1 MLSICGEGVDLGRG
15 CFYCHIEWIKVEW
28 CVFEMSDELQDDEI
42 DLRELFAAL
51 WDGKLLIFIV
61 TCAIFLLSS
70 AYLHVAERSYTVS
83 VTLRPTEEQSSAGG
97 NLGGLGGLASLAGVQ
112 LPSGGATEF
121 ITFQAMLK
129 SQEVASR
136 LFADETLI
144 QRLFAGEWDES
155 RKSFLQPI
163 PSTLGNVKRLI
174 KPLLTGEGQAAY
186 IAPNAA
192 RLAQTLSSN
201 LSVSEDK
208 NSGMLKLSMESAKP
222 ELASDLMLALIRETD
237 GFLKERFVVSGSE
250 ALQFYQQKISKA
262 RSREHREALAKL
274 IATEEQKLMLATR
287 EGPFVVEI
295 MMGPDQSL
303 RPTSPKSSLVLAL
316 GLVLGLFLGAAV
328 VLMRKAL
335 GGNQKKVSQS

>member
-1 MLSICGEGVDLGRG
+1 
-15 CFYCHIEWIKVEW
+15 
-28 CVFEMSDELQDDEI
+28 MSEELQDDEI

-61 TCAIFLLSS
+61 TCAVFLFSS

-83 VTLRPTEEQSSAGG
+83 VTLRPTEEQSSGGG
-97 NLGGLGGLASLAGVQ
+97 NLGGLGGLGGLASLAGVQ

-136 LFADETLI
+136 LFADENLI

-163 PSTLGNVKRLI
+163 PSTLGNVKRLL
-174 KPLLTGEGQAAY
+174 KPLLTGEGQGAY

-192 RLAQTLSSN
+192 RLAKTLAED

-208 NSGMLKLSMESAKP
+208 TSGMLKLSMESAKP
-222 ELASDLMLALIRETD
+222 KLASDLMLALIRETD
-237 GFLKERFVVSGSE
+237 GFLKERFVISGSD
-250 ALQFYQQKISKA
+250 ALRFYQQKISKA

-328 VLMRKAL
+328 VLMRKAF
-335 GGNQKKVSQS
+335 GGNEKKVSQS

>member
-1 MLSICGEGVDLGRG
+1 
-15 CFYCHIEWIKVEW
+15 
-28 CVFEMSDELQDDEI
+28 MSDELQDDEI

-61 TCAIFLLSS
+61 TCAVFLFSS
-70 AYLHVAERSYTVS
+70 AYLHIAERSYTAS
-83 VTLRPTEEQSSAGG
+83 VTLRPTEDQSSAGG

-136 LFADETLI
+136 LFADENLV
-144 QRLFAGEWDES
+144 QRLFAGEWNEG
-155 RKSFLQPI
+155 RKSFLRPA
-163 PSTLGNVKRLI
+163 PSTLGNVKRLLE
-174 KPLLTGEGQAAY
+174 PLLTGEGQGAY
-186 IAPNAA
+186 VAPNAA
-192 RLAQTLSSN
+192 RLAEKITGAV
-201 LSVSEDK
+201 SVSGDK
-208 NSGMLKLSMESAKP
+208 TSGMLKLSIESSKP
-222 ELASDLMLALIRETD
+222 KLASDLLLALIRETD
-237 GFLKERFVVSGSE
+237 GFLKERFVISGSE
-250 ALQFYQQKISKA
+250 ALQFYQQKIAKA

-287 EGPFVVEI
+287 DGPFVVEI

-303 RPTSPKSSLVLAL
+303 RPTSPKSSLILAL

-328 VLMRKAL
+328 VLLRKAF
-335 GGNQKKVSQS
+335 GGNEKKVSDS

>member
-1 MLSICGEGVDLGRG
+1 
-15 CFYCHIEWIKVEW
+15 
-28 CVFEMSDELQDDEI
+28 MSEELQDDEI

-61 TCAIFLLSS
+61 TCAVFLFSS

-112 LPSGGATEF
+112 LPSGGTTEF

-136 LFADETLI
+136 LFADENLI

-163 PSTLGNVKRLI
+163 TTLGNVKRML
-174 KPLLTGEGQAAY
+174 KPLLTGEGQSAY

-192 RLAQTLSSN
+192 RLAKTLAED

-208 NSGMLKLSMESAKP
+208 TSGMLKLSMESAKP
-222 ELASDLMLALIRETD
+222 KLASDLMLALIRETD
-237 GFLKERFVVSGSE
+237 GFLKERFVISGSD
-250 ALQFYQQKISKA
+250 ALRFYQQKISKA

-328 VLMRKAL
+328 VLLRKAF
-335 GGNQKKVSQS
+335 GGNEKKVSQS

>member
-1 MLSICGEGVDLGRG
+1 
-15 CFYCHIEWIKVEW
+15 
-28 CVFEMSDELQDDEI
+28 MSEELQDDEI

-61 TCAIFLLSS
+61 TCAVFLFSS

-83 VTLRPTEEQSSAGG
+83 VTLRPTEEQSSGGG

-112 LPSGGATEF
+112 LPSGGTTEF

-136 LFADETLI
+136 LFADENLI

-163 PSTLGNVKRLI
+163 TTLGNVKRML
-174 KPLLTGEGQAAY
+174 KPLLTGEGQSAY

-192 RLAQTLSSN
+192 RLAKTLAED
-201 LSVSEDK
+201 LSVSEDQT
-208 NSGMLKLSMESAKP
+208 SGMLKLSMESAKP
-222 ELASDLMLALIRETD
+222 KLASDLMLALIRETD
-237 GFLKERFVVSGSE
+237 GFLKERFVISGSD
-250 ALQFYQQKISKA
+250 ALRFYQQKISKA

-328 VLMRKAL
+328 VLLRKAF

>member
-1 MLSICGEGVDLGRG
+1 
-15 CFYCHIEWIKVEW
+15 
-28 CVFEMSDELQDDEI
+28 MSEELQDDEI

-61 TCAIFLLSS
+61 TCAVFLFSS

-83 VTLRPTEEQSSAGG
+83 VTLRPTEEQSSGGG
-97 NLGGLGGLASLAGVQ
+97 NLGGLGGLGGLASLAGVQ

-136 LFADETLI
+136 LFADENLI

-163 PSTLGNVKRLI
+163 PSTLGNVKRLL
-174 KPLLTGEGQAAY
+174 KPLLTGEGQGAY

-192 RLAQTLSSN
+192 RLAQKLSSG

-208 NSGMLKLSMESAKP
+208 TSGMLILSMESAKP
-222 ELASDLMLALIRETD
+222 KLASDLMLALIRETD
-237 GFLKERFVVSGSE
+237 GFLKERFVISGSD

-303 RPTSPKSSLVLAL
+303 RPTSPKSSVVLAF

-328 VLMRKAL
+328 VLMRKAF
-335 GGNQKKVSQS
+335 GGNEKKVSQS

>member
-1 MLSICGEGVDLGRG
+1 
-15 CFYCHIEWIKVEW
+15 
-28 CVFEMSDELQDDEI
+28 MSEELQDDAI

-61 TCAIFLLSS
+61 TCAFFLFSS
-70 AYLHVAERSYTVS
+70 AYLHVAQRSYTVS
-83 VTLRPTEEQSSAGG
+83 VTLRPTEEQSSGGG

-136 LFADETLI
+136 LFADESLI
-144 QRLFAGEWDES
+144 QRLFAGEWDKG

-163 PSTLGNVKRLI
+163 PSTLGNVKRLL
-174 KPLLTGEGQAAY
+174 KPLLTGEGQGSY

-192 RLAQTLSSN
+192 RLADTIAGG

-208 NSGMLKLSMESAKP
+208 KSGMLQLSMETAKP
-222 ELASDLMLALIRETD
+222 KLASDLMLALIRETD
-237 GFLKERFVVSGSE
+237 EFLKERFVSSGSE
-250 ALQFYQQKISKA
+250 ALEFYQRKISKA

-328 VLMRKAL
+328 VLLRKVFD
-335 GGNQKKVSQS
+335 GNEKKVSQS

>member
-1 MLSICGEGVDLGRG
+1 
-15 CFYCHIEWIKVEW
+15 
-28 CVFEMSDELQDDEI
+28 MSEELQDDEI

-61 TCAIFLLSS
+61 TCAVFLFSS

-97 NLGGLGGLASLAGVQ
+97 NLGGLSGLASLAGVQ
-112 LPSGGATEF
+112 LPSGGTTEF

-136 LFADETLI
+136 LFADENLI

-163 PSTLGNVKRLI
+163 TTLGNVKRML
-174 KPLLTGEGQAAY
+174 KPLLTGEGQSAY

-192 RLAQTLSSN
+192 RLAKTLAED
-201 LSVSEDK
+201 LSVSEDQT
-208 NSGMLKLSMESAKP
+208 SGMLKLSMESAKP
-222 ELASDLMLALIRETD
+222 KLASDLMLALIRETD
-237 GFLKERFVVSGSE
+237 GFLKERFVISGSD
-250 ALQFYQQKISKA
+250 ALRFYQQKISKA

-328 VLMRKAL
+328 VLLRKAF

>member
-1 MLSICGEGVDLGRG
+1 
-15 CFYCHIEWIKVEW
+15 
-28 CVFEMSDELQDDEI
+28 MSEELQDDEI

-61 TCAIFLLSS
+61 TCAVFLFSS

-83 VTLRPTEEQSSAGG
+83 VTLRPTEEQSSGGG

-136 LFADETLI
+136 LFADESLI
-144 QRLFAGEWDES
+144 RQLFAGEWDES

-163 PSTLGNVKRLI
+163 PSTLGNVKRLL
-174 KPLLTGEGQAAY
+174 KPLLTGEGQGAY

-192 RLAQTLSSN
+192 RLAQLASN
-201 LSVSEDK
+201 LSVSNDK
-208 NSGMLKLSMESAKP
+208 NSGMLKLSMESANP
-222 ELASDLMLALIRETD
+222 ELASDLMMALIRETD

-303 RPTSPKSSLVLAL
+303 RPTSPKNSLVLSL
-316 GLVLGLFLGAAV
+316 GLVLGLFLGTAV
-328 VLMRKAL
+328 VLLRKAL
-335 GGNQKKVSQS
+335 GGNGKKVSKS

>member
-1 MLSICGEGVDLGRG
+1 
-15 CFYCHIEWIKVEW
+15 
-28 CVFEMSDELQDDEI
+28 MSEELQDDEI

-61 TCAIFLLSS
+61 TCAVFLFSS

-97 NLGGLGGLASLAGVQ
+97 NLGGLASLAGVQ

-136 LFADETLI
+136 LFADENLI

-163 PSTLGNVKRLI
+163 PSTLGNVKRLL
-174 KPLLTGEGQAAY
+174 KPLLTGEGQGAY

-192 RLAQTLSSN
+192 RLAKTLAED

-208 NSGMLKLSMESAKP
+208 TSGMLKLSMESAKP
-222 ELASDLMLALIRETD
+222 KLASDLMLALIRETD
-237 GFLKERFVVSGSE
+237 GFLKERFVISGSD

-328 VLMRKAL
+328 VLMRKAF
-335 GGNQKKVSQS
+335 GGNEKKVSQS

>member
-1 MLSICGEGVDLGRG
+1 
-15 CFYCHIEWIKVEW
+15 
-28 CVFEMSDELQDDEI
+28 MSEELQDDEI

-61 TCAIFLLSS
+61 TCAVFLFSS

-112 LPSGGATEF
+112 LPSGGTTEF

-136 LFADETLI
+136 LFADENLI

-163 PSTLGNVKRLI
+163 TTLGNVKRML
-174 KPLLTGEGQAAY
+174 KPLLTGEGQSAY

-192 RLAQTLSSN
+192 RLAKTLAED
-201 LSVSEDK
+201 LSVSEDQT
-208 NSGMLKLSMESAKP
+208 SGMLKLSMESAKP
-222 ELASDLMLALIRETD
+222 KLASDLMLALIRETD
-237 GFLKERFVVSGSE
+237 GFLKERFVISGSD
-250 ALQFYQQKISKA
+250 ALRFYQQKISKA

-328 VLMRKAL
+328 VLLRKAF
-335 GGNQKKVSQS
+335 GGNEKKVSQS

>member
-1 MLSICGEGVDLGRG
+1 M
-15 CFYCHIEWIKVEW
+15 
-28 CVFEMSDELQDDEI
+28 
-42 DLRELFAAL
+42 
-51 WDGKLLIFIV
+51 
-61 TCAIFLLSS
+61 
-70 AYLHVAERSYTVS
+70 S

-112 LPSGGATEF
+112 LPSGGTTEF

-136 LFADETLI
+136 LFADENLI

-163 PSTLGNVKRLI
+163 TTLGNVKRML
-174 KPLLTGEGQAAY
+174 KPLLTGEGQSAY

-192 RLAQTLSSN
+192 RLAKTLAED
-201 LSVSEDK
+201 LSVSEDQT
-208 NSGMLKLSMESAKP
+208 SGMLKLSMESAKP
-222 ELASDLMLALIRETD
+222 KLASDLMLALIRETD
-237 GFLKERFVVSGSE
+237 GFLKERFVISGSD
-250 ALQFYQQKISKA
+250 ALRFYQQKISKA

-303 RPTSPKSSLVLAL
+303 LPTSPKSSLVLAL

-328 VLMRKAL
+328 VLLRKAF

>member
-1 MLSICGEGVDLGRG
+1 
-15 CFYCHIEWIKVEW
+15 
-28 CVFEMSDELQDDEI
+28 MSEELQDDEI

-61 TCAIFLLSS
+61 TCAVFLFSS

-83 VTLRPTEEQSSAGG
+83 VTLRPTEEQSSGGG

-136 LFADETLI
+136 LFADENLI

-163 PSTLGNVKRLI
+163 PSTLGNVIRLL
-174 KPLLTGEGQAAY
+174 KPLLTGEGQGAY

-192 RLAQTLSSN
+192 RLAKTLAED
-201 LSVSEDK
+201 LSVSEDQT
-208 NSGMLKLSMESAKP
+208 SGMLKLSMESAKP
-222 ELASDLMLALIRETD
+222 KLASDLMLALIRETD
-237 GFLKERFVVSGSE
+237 GFLKERFVISGSD

-328 VLMRKAL
+328 VLMRKAF
-335 GGNQKKVSQS
+335 GGNEKKVSQS

>member
-1 MLSICGEGVDLGRG
+1 
-15 CFYCHIEWIKVEW
+15 
-28 CVFEMSDELQDDEI
+28 MSEELQDDEI

-51 WDGKLLIFIV
+51 WDGKLLVFIV
-61 TCAIFLLSS
+61 TCAVFLFSS
-70 AYLHVAERSYTVS
+70 VYLHRVERSYTVS
-83 VTLRPTEEQSSAGG
+83 ATLRPTEEQSSVGG
-97 NLGGLGGLASLAGVQ
+97 NLGGFGALASLAGVQ

-136 LFADETLI
+136 LFAYESLI
-144 QRLFAGEWDES
+144 QGLFASEWNES
-155 RKSFLQPI
+155 RKIFLQPI
-163 PSTLGNVKRLI
+163 PSTLGNVKRLL
-174 KPLLTGEGQAAY
+174 KPLLTGEGQRAY
-186 IAPNAA
+186 VAPNAA
-192 RLAQTLSSN
+192 RLAEIIASD
-201 LSVSEDK
+201 LSVSVDK
-208 NSGMLKLSMESAKP
+208 NSGMVNLSMETAKP
-222 ELASDLMLALIRETD
+222 KLASDLMLALIRETD
-237 GFLKERFVVSGSE
+237 EFLKERFVVSGSK

-303 RPTSPKSSLVLAL
+303 GPTSPKSSLVLAL

-328 VLMRKAL
+328 VLLRKAFD
-335 GGNQKKVSQS
+335 GNKKKVSQS

>member
-1 MLSICGEGVDLGRG
+1 
-15 CFYCHIEWIKVEW
+15 
-28 CVFEMSDELQDDEI
+28 MSEELQDDEI

-61 TCAIFLLSS
+61 TCAVFLFSS
-70 AYLHVAERSYTVS
+70 AYLHRAERSYTVS
-83 VTLRPTEEQSSAGG
+83 VTLRPTEEQSSGGG
-97 NLGGLGGLASLAGVQ
+97 NLGGLGGLGGLASLAGVQ

-136 LFADETLI
+136 LFADENLI

-163 PSTLGNVKRLI
+163 PSTLGNVKRLL
-174 KPLLTGEGQAAY
+174 KPLLTGEGQSAY

-192 RLAQTLSSN
+192 RLAQTLSTN
-201 LSVSEDK
+201 LSVAEDK

-237 GFLKERFVVSGSE
+237 GFLKERFVISGSD

-328 VLMRKAL
+328 VLMRKAF
-335 GGNQKKVSQS
+335 GGNEKKVSQS

>member
-1 MLSICGEGVDLGRG
+1 
-15 CFYCHIEWIKVEW
+15 
-28 CVFEMSDELQDDEI
+28 MSEELQDDEI

-61 TCAIFLLSS
+61 TCAVFLFSS

-83 VTLRPTEEQSSAGG
+83 VTLRPTEEQSSGGG

-136 LFADETLI
+136 LFADENLI
-144 QRLFAGEWDES
+144 QRLFAREWDES

-163 PSTLGNVKRLI
+163 PSTLGNVKRLL
-174 KPLLTGEGQAAY
+174 KPLLTGEGQGAY

-192 RLAQTLSSN
+192 RLAQKLSSD

-208 NSGMLKLSMESAKP
+208 TSGMLKLSMESAKP
-222 ELASDLMLALIRETD
+222 KLASDLMLALIRETD
-237 GFLKERFVVSGSE
+237 GFLKERFVISGSD

-328 VLMRKAL
+328 VLMRKAF
-335 GGNQKKVSQS
+335 GGNEKKVSQS

>member
-1 MLSICGEGVDLGRG
+1 
-15 CFYCHIEWIKVEW
+15 
-28 CVFEMSDELQDDEI
+28 MSEELQDDEI

-61 TCAIFLLSS
+61 TCAVFLFSS

-97 NLGGLGGLASLAGVQ
+97 NLGGLGGIASLAGVQ

-136 LFADETLI
+136 LFADENLI

-163 PSTLGNVKRLI
+163 TTLGNVKRML
-174 KPLLTGEGQAAY
+174 KPLLTGEGQSAY

-192 RLAQTLSSN
+192 RLAKTLAED
-201 LSVSEDK
+201 LSVSEDQT
-208 NSGMLKLSMESAKP
+208 SGMLKLSMESAKP
-222 ELASDLMLALIRETD
+222 KLASDLMLALIRETD
-237 GFLKERFVVSGSE
+237 GFLKERFVISGSD
-250 ALQFYQQKISKA
+250 ALRFYQQKISKA

-328 VLMRKAL
+328 VLLRKAF

>member
-1 MLSICGEGVDLGRG
+1 
-15 CFYCHIEWIKVEW
+15 
-28 CVFEMSDELQDDEI
+28 MSEELQDDEI

-61 TCAIFLLSS
+61 TCAVFLFSS

-83 VTLRPTEEQSSAGG
+83 VTLRPTEEQSSGGG
-97 NLGGLGGLASLAGVQ
+97 NLGGLGGLGGLASLAGVQ

-136 LFADETLI
+136 LFADENLI
-144 QRLFAGEWDES
+144 QRLFVGEWDES

-163 PSTLGNVKRLI
+163 PSTLGNVKRLL
-174 KPLLTGEGQAAY
+174 KPLLTGEGQGAY

-192 RLAQTLSSN
+192 RLAKTLAED

-208 NSGMLKLSMESAKP
+208 TSGMLKLSMESAKP
-222 ELASDLMLALIRETD
+222 KLASDLMLALIRETD
-237 GFLKERFVVSGSE
+237 GFLKERFVISGSD

-328 VLMRKAL
+328 VLMRKAF
-335 GGNQKKVSQS
+335 GGNEKKVSQS

>member
-1 MLSICGEGVDLGRG
+1 
-15 CFYCHIEWIKVEW
+15 
-28 CVFEMSDELQDDEI
+28 MSEELQDDEI

-61 TCAIFLLSS
+61 TCAVFLFSS
-70 AYLHVAERSYTVS
+70 AYLHRAERSYTVS
-83 VTLRPTEEQSSAGG
+83 VTLRPTEEQSSGGG
-97 NLGGLGGLASLAGVQ
+97 NLGGLGGLGGLASLAGVQ

-136 LFADETLI
+136 LFADENLI

-163 PSTLGNVKRLI
+163 PSTLGNVKRLL
-174 KPLLTGEGQAAY
+174 KPLLTGEGQGAY

-192 RLAQTLSSN
+192 RLAKTLAED

-208 NSGMLKLSMESAKP
+208 TSGMLKLSMESAKP
-222 ELASDLMLALIRETD
+222 KLASDLMLALIRETD
-237 GFLKERFVVSGSE
+237 GFLKERFVISGSD
-250 ALQFYQQKISKA
+250 ALRFYQQKISKA

-328 VLMRKAL
+328 VLMRKAF
-335 GGNQKKVSQS
+335 GGNEKKVSQS

>member
-1 MLSICGEGVDLGRG
+1 
-15 CFYCHIEWIKVEW
+15 
-28 CVFEMSDELQDDEI
+28 MSEELQDDEI

-61 TCAIFLLSS
+61 TCAVFLFSS

-83 VTLRPTEEQSSAGG
+83 VTLRPTEEQSSGGG
-97 NLGGLGGLASLAGVQ
+97 NLGGLGGLGGLASLAGVQ

-136 LFADETLI
+136 LFADENLI

-163 PSTLGNVKRLI
+163 PSTLGNVKRML
-174 KPLLTGEGQAAY
+174 KPLLTGEGQGAY

-192 RLAQTLSSN
+192 RLAKTLAED

-208 NSGMLKLSMESAKP
+208 TSGMLKLSMESAKP
-222 ELASDLMLALIRETD
+222 KLASDLMLALIRETD
-237 GFLKERFVVSGSE
+237 GFLKERFVISGSD
-250 ALQFYQQKISKA
+250 ALRFYQQKISKA

-328 VLMRKAL
+328 VLMRKAF
-335 GGNQKKVSQS
+335 GGNEKKVSQS

>member
-1 MLSICGEGVDLGRG
+1 MKITHVELYEIEIPPISPIARYYPKIYDITLCCVETDEGLEGWGEFQGQKAAGEAQAAALIDEDPLAIDPYGRPDAFTCALLDIAGQAYGIPLHRFFGTQVRDKVPVSYWSCHMEPHETAAEAAIGAGLGFTNHKLKARSWDIVETVRRMKEVTGDGYTVGVD
-15 CFYCHIEWIKVEW
+15 
-28 CVFEMSDELQDDEI
+28 
-42 DLRELFAAL
+42 
-51 WDGKLLIFIV
+51 
-61 TCAIFLLSS
+61 
-70 AYLHVAERSYTVS
+70 
-83 VTLRPTEEQSSAGG
+83 P
-97 NLGGLGGLASLAGVQ
+97 N
-112 LPSGGATEF
+112 TEF
-121 ITFQAMLK
+121 A
-129 SQEVASR
+129 
-136 LFADETLI
+136 
-144 QRLFAGEWDES
+144 
-155 RKSFLQPI
+155 
-163 PSTLGNVKRLI
+163 
-174 KPLLTGEGQAAY
+174 LL
-186 IAPNAA
+186 PNAA

-287 EGPFVVEI
+287 EGSFVVEI

-316 GLVLGLFLGAAV
+316 GLMLGLFLGAAV
-328 VLMRKAL
+328 VLLRKAFR
-335 GGNQKKVSQS
+335 GNEKKVSQS

>member
-1 MLSICGEGVDLGRG
+1 
-15 CFYCHIEWIKVEW
+15 
-28 CVFEMSDELQDDEI
+28 MSDELQDDEI

-51 WDGKLLIFIV
+51 WDGKLLIFIA
-61 TCAIFLLSS
+61 TCAVFLFSS
-70 AYLHVAERSYTVS
+70 AYLHRAERSYTVS

-136 LFADETLI
+136 LFADENLI

-163 PSTLGNVKRLI
+163 TTLGNVKRML
-174 KPLLTGEGQAAY
+174 KPLLTGEGQSAY

-192 RLAQTLSSN
+192 RLAKTLAED
-201 LSVSEDK
+201 LSVSEDQT
-208 NSGMLKLSMESAKP
+208 SGMLKLSMESAKP
-222 ELASDLMLALIRETD
+222 KLASDLMLALIRETD
-237 GFLKERFVVSGSE
+237 GFLKERFVISGSD
-250 ALQFYQQKISKA
+250 ALRFYQQKISKA

-328 VLMRKAL
+328 VLLRKAF

>member
-1 MLSICGEGVDLGRG
+1 
-15 CFYCHIEWIKVEW
+15 
-28 CVFEMSDELQDDEI
+28 MSEELQDDEI

-61 TCAIFLLSS
+61 TCAVFLFSS

-83 VTLRPTEEQSSAGG
+83 VTLRPTEEQSSVGDNLGG
-97 NLGGLGGLASLAGVQ
+97 LGGLGGLASLAGVQ

-136 LFADETLI
+136 LFADENLI
-144 QRLFAGEWDES
+144 QRLFVGEWDES

-163 PSTLGNVKRLI
+163 PSTLGNVKRLL
-174 KPLLTGEGQAAY
+174 KPLLTGEGQGAY

-192 RLAQTLSSN
+192 RLAQKLSSG

-208 NSGMLKLSMESAKP
+208 TSGMLKLSMESAKP
-222 ELASDLMLALIRETD
+222 KLASDLMLALIRETD
-237 GFLKERFVVSGSE
+237 GFLKERFVISGSD

-328 VLMRKAL
+328 VLMRKAF
-335 GGNQKKVSQS
+335 GGNEKKVSQS

>member
-1 MLSICGEGVDLGRG
+1 
-15 CFYCHIEWIKVEW
+15 
-28 CVFEMSDELQDDEI
+28 MSEELQDDEI

-61 TCAIFLLSS
+61 TCAVFLFSS

-83 VTLRPTEEQSSAGG
+83 VTLRPTEEQSSGGG

-136 LFADETLI
+136 LFADENLI

-163 PSTLGNVKRLI
+163 TTLGNVKRML
-174 KPLLTGEGQAAY
+174 KPLLTGEGQSAY

-192 RLAQTLSSN
+192 RLAKTLAED
-201 LSVSEDK
+201 LSVSEDQT
-208 NSGMLKLSMESAKP
+208 SGMLKLSMESAKP
-222 ELASDLMLALIRETD
+222 KLASDLMLALIRETD
-237 GFLKERFVVSGSE
+237 GFLKERFVISGSD
-250 ALQFYQQKISKA
+250 ALRFYQQKISKA

-328 VLMRKAL
+328 VLLRKAF